1 MSKISVSSPS
11 NIALIKY
18 WGMSDTKRTLP
29 ANRSLS
35 MTLSRCV
42 SLCTLETLGDSSPDE
57 IYWRGED
64 GTLEPADPIMRLG
77 IEDHVR
83 RLRQCSDFWQPLRIA
98 TTNTFPTS
106 AGITSSASGFSALAF
121 AFASLFGQLPS
132 TDPLSGLAR
141 LSGSGSAA
149 RSVLG
154 GFVTWP
160 GDADD
165 PHSPARQLAAASH
178 WPLHDIIVVVD
189 GSAKA
194 TSSRI
199 GHQRALSSPFYQ
211 RRQQLLVERF
221 RNLQHAILARD
232 FARVADIV
240 ECEAIEL
247 HLIAMSSVP
256 PLFYWQPATLSV
268 FYRVQQLRRDG
279 LDACTTFDAGPNAHV
294 LCTPEHYPQVLAAIR
309 ELDGVQQ
316 IIQDRIGEG
325 PQVLTQ
331 ALF

>member
-1 MSKISVSSPS
+1 MNKISVSSPS

-18 WGMSDTKRTLP
+18 WGMSDAKRTLP

-42 SLCTLETLGDSSPDE
+42 SLYTLETLDDSSPDE
-57 IYWRGED
+57 IYWRAED
-64 GTLEPADPIMRLG
+64 GTLEAADPIMRLG
-77 IEDHVR
+77 IEQHVR
-83 RLRQCSDFWQPLRIA
+83 RLRQCSDFRQPLRIA

-106 AGITSSASGFSALAF
+106 AGIASSASGYSALALAF
-121 AFASLFGQLPS
+121 AALFGQLSSP
-132 TDPLSGLAR
+132 DQLSGLAR

-149 RSVLG
+149 RSLLG

-165 PHSPARQLAAASH
+165 PQSPARQLATAAH

-189 GSAKA
+189 GSAKT

-199 GHQRALSSPFYQ
+199 GHLRAQSSPFYQ
-211 RRQQLLVERF
+211 RRQQLLVERL
-221 RNLQHAILARD
+221 RHLQHAILTRD
-232 FARVADIV
+232 FSRFADIV

-268 FYRVQQLRRDG
+268 LYRVQQLRRNG
-279 LDACTTFDAGPNAHV
+279 LDVCTTFDAGPNAHV
-294 LCTPEHYPQVLAAIR
+294 LCTPEHCPKVLAVLR

-316 IIQDRIGEG
+316 IIPDQIGEG